1 MGSQGQMSISGASRL
16 LLLLTG
22 ALLLF
27 ACGGG
32 GGSSS
37 SPPPPTGP
45 TTPPTPPPDPVEPPS
60 FSDVT
65 AASGIGFDVGYML
78 NLSNLEVELVAPS
91 GVAAGDYDGDGLIDL
106 VVVRGDLGANLLYRN
121 LGDLQFEEVARQA
134 GIAWSHAIGENYR
147 HGSPGLADLDGD
159 GDLDLF
165 MPGMGGDPSL
175 LYRNNDDGTFTNVTP
190 GSGLD
195 LIDSEFSFSPAFGDY
210 DLDGDLDMLLA
221 HWGSPRDRSDPLTE
235 PEYIWRN
242 DTDEVGMLFTPVT
255 IEAGVAPSILN
266 PNDPLTTRDM
276 EDYSFS
282 PSFAR
287 IDEDKHPDILM
298 VADFNHTQVFRNRLD
313 GTFENVTDFD
323 VIIDGNGMGSA
334 LGDYDGDGDLDWF
347 VSSILATGTEVPEHI
362 SKIGNRLYRN
372 DSGRFIDVTD
382 QAGVADGGWGWG
394 SCFLDF
400 ENDGDLDIYHT
411 NGWSQADEFGAF
423 SNDKSR
429 AFVSDGE
436 GTFVEMA
443 SELGLDD
450 SDSGRGVVCA
460 DFDNDGD
467 VDILQLHRRTGFG
480 ATLWRNDSQDNN
492 YLAVKL
498 KGKAPNTGAVG
509 ARILIRAGGEDQ
521 MREVIIGS
529 NYLSHNPT
537 DQYFGLGSAAQI
549 ETLTVQWPDGS
560 ETLMQDVEANQRMTI
575 DHPRL

>member
-1 MGSQGQMSISGASRL
+1 M
-16 LLLLTG
+16 
-22 ALLLF
+22 
-27 ACGGG
+27 
-32 GGSSS
+32 
-37 SPPPPTGP
+37 
-45 TTPPTPPPDPVEPPS
+45 
-60 FSDVT
+60 
-65 AASGIGFDVGYML
+65 
-78 NLSNLEVELVAPS
+78 APS

-106 VVVRGDLGANLLYRN
+106 VVVRGDVGANLLYRN

-134 GIAWSHAIGENYR
+134 GIAWSNAIGENFR

-165 MPGMGGDPSL
+165 LPGMGHDPSL

-195 LIDSEFSFSPAFGDY
+195 LIESEFNFSPAFGDY

-221 HWGSPRDRSDPLTE
+221 HWGSARDRSDSSAE
-235 PEYIWRN
+235 PEYVWRN
-242 DTDEVGMLFTPVT
+242 DSDEVGMLFTPVT
-255 IEAGVAPSILN
+255 LETGVAPSILN
-266 PNDPLTTRDM
+266 PEDPLLTRDR
-276 EDYSFS
+276 EDYSFA

-287 IDEDKHPDILM
+287 INQDRYPDILM
-298 VADFNHTQVFRNRLD
+298 VADFNHTQIFQNRLN

-347 VSSILATGTEVPEHI
+347 VSSILATGSEVPVQL

-372 DSGRFIDVTD
+372 DDGRFSDVTEL
-382 QAGVADGGWGWG
+382 AGVADGGWGWG

-423 SNDKSR
+423 SSDASR
-429 AFVSDGE
+429 AFVSDGQ
-436 GTFVEMA
+436 GRFVEMA
-443 SELGLDD
+443 SELDLDD
-450 SDSGRGVVCA
+450 TDSGRGIVCA

-467 VDILQLHRRTGFG
+467 VDILQLHTRIVSG
-480 ATLWRNDSQDNN
+480 ATLWRNDSQGNN

-498 KGKAPNTGAVG
+498 KGEAPNTGAVG
-509 ARILIRAGGEDQ
+509 ARILIRADGEDQ
-521 MREVIIGS
+521 MREVVLGS

-537 DQYFGLGSAAQI
+537 DQYFGLGSAANI
-549 ETLTVQWPDGS
+549 ETLTVEWPDGS
-560 ETLMQDVEANQRMTI
+560 ETLMQNVDANQRLTI
-575 DHPRL
+575 EHPRS